1 MKKYKMKQ
9 LKKIW
14 LKFWGWLKPYLTP
27 KMIPIILILWCITNG
42 IWYFLAFVHI
52 GLPQALMTFAKAYLV
67 FLWTIGLEKPI
78 ILAIAT
84 VIYRIIYKEEFKE
97 KEGKL

>member
-1 MKKYKMKQ
+1 
-9 LKKIW
+9 
-14 LKFWGWLKPYLTP
+14 
-27 KMIPIILILWCITNG
+27 
-42 IWYFLAFVHI
+42 
-52 GLPQALMTFAKAYLV
+52 MTFAKAYLV